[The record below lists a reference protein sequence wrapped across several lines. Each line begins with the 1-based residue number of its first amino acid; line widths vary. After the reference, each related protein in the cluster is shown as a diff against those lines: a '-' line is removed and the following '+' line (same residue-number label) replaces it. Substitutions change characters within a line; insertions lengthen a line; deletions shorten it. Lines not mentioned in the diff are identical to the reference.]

1 MNCGDNAACVSFIWI
16 ILINQILTDRRLSH
30 HVKRKMIA
38 VVWNT
43 PCNLKCFTNF
53 KILFLLFYFIFESLC
68 IFNILCVINFTE
80 VSNYE
85 RKICQNS
92 HTYII
97 II

>member
-1 MNCGDNAACVSFIWI
+1 MNCGDNAACFSFIWI

-53 KILFLLFYFIFESLC
+53 KILLLLLYFIFESLYMGLILINS
-68 IFNILCVINFTE
+68 IFN
-80 VSNYE
+80 
-85 RKICQNS
+85 
-92 HTYII
+92 
-97 II
+97 